1 MKRCTETHY
10 VAGFGEIPEGSLWD
24 DDSPFVQKSEHFADV
39 LDEVRKATRKA
50 GARTVE
56 TAAVAPVEER

>member
-1 MKRCTETHY
+1 MKVCITEHH
-10 VAGFGEIPEGSLWD
+10 VAGFGVIPEGSLWD
-24 DDSPFVQKSEHFADV
+24 DDSPFVQKSECFADV